1 MAQQQTI
8 TGVRGLTSKTWYPR
22 PPVEWGRAGGAV
34 ATISVGTATGENG
47 TGGGTNG
54 AVADKA
60 TTTTGPA
67 TRGTVSA
74 APTGGGTG
82 LKVDLTIGGNVCT
95 AIVPNPGAAADD
107 GNGYRIGDKII
118 IDKSDSG
125 TSTDVVGYVTSLEYE
140 D

>member
-1 MAQQQTI
+1 MARSTDL
-8 TGVRGLTSKTWYPR
+8 TGVAGLTSSTWYPQ
-22 PPVEWGRAGGAV
+22 PPIEWGRAGGAV
-34 ATISVGTATGENG
+34 ATIAVGTATGENG
-47 TGGGTNG
+47 TGSGTNG

-82 LKVDLTIGGNVCT
+82 LKVDLTIAGNVCT
-95 AIVPNPGAAADD
+95 VIVPNPGADADD

-118 IDKSDSG
+118 VAKADSG

>member
-1 MAQQQTI
+1 MPRAHPI
-8 TGVRGLTSKTWYPR
+8 TGIAGLTSKTYFNQ
-22 PPVEWGRAGGAV
+22 PPVEWGRADASV
-34 ATISVGTATGENG
+34 ATIAVGTATGDNG

-82 LKVDLTIGGNVCT
+82 LVVDLTIGSNVCS
-95 AIVPNPGAAADD
+95 AIAVDAAAGSD

-118 IDKSDSG
+118 VAKADSG
-125 TSTDVVGYVTSLEYE
+125 TTTDVVGYVTSLEYE

>member
-1 MAQQQTI
+1 MPQTQTI

-74 APTGGGTG
+74 AQAGGGTG
-82 LKVDLTIGGNVCT
+82 LVVDLTIASDKCS
-95 AIVPNPGAAADD
+95 AIAVDAAAGSD

-118 IDKSDSG
+118 VAKADSG
-125 TSTDVVGYVTSLEYE
+125 TTTDVVGYVTSLEYE

>member
-8 TGVRGLTSKTWYPR
+8 TGIRALTSKTWFPQ

-34 ATISVGTATGENG
+34 ATISVGTTTGENG

-60 TTTTGPA
+60 TTTD
-67 TRGTVSA
+67 
-74 APTGGGTG
+74 GGGTG
-82 LKVDLTIGGNVCT
+82 LVVDLTIGSNVCS
-95 AIVPNPGAAADD
+95 AIAVDAAAGSD
-107 GNGYRIGDKII
+107 GNGYRIGDAVTIATAL
-118 IDKSDSG
+118 SG
-125 TSTDVVGYVTSLEYE
+125 TTTDVVGYVTSLEYE